1 MSTLPP
7 LAKKLLDAHVDW
19 WEHTLSDPETLEA
32 RIRRTLAAILKDFER
47 LKLKDVVT
55 AGHVKKTARTYAV
68 ELTLKGGLPELV
80 RGIANDLYDT
90 PALDDARLQDVLPES
105 HYIDMLDKAL
115 EFESL
120 RAKLVHAILASPFYK
135 TFASDLLYR
144 GIRDYLTTQGEVANK
159 IPGAGSM
166 MKLGKSVLARAKP
179 DLESTMEGGLRKY
192 IARTIEGTS
201 ERSADLLLARL
212 DTETLRS
219 MGMEI
224 WHDIKRL
231 PIRALRDDVTQ
242 PDIEDIFVLIYA
254 YWGDLRTTA
263 VYGGLLDTGI
273 DSFFAQYNDS
283 TLAALLDDLG
293 ITQDM
298 MLAEALRFA
307 PPVIK
312 TLKRKKMLR
321 PLIEREL
328 GDFYA
333 SPAVAK
339 ILG

>member
-1 MSTLPP
+1 MSKLTPV
-7 LAKKLLDAHVDW
+7 AQKLLTAHVDW
-19 WEHTLSDPETLEA
+19 WEDTLSDTAVLEG
-32 RIRRTLAAILKDFER
+32 RIRQGVASILDDFKR

-55 AGHVKKTARTYAV
+55 AAQVKKTARTYAV
-68 ELTLKGGLPELV
+68 ELDLKGGLPELV
-80 RGIANDLYDT
+80 RGVANDLYDT
-90 PALDDARLQDVLPES
+90 PALDEARLQDVLPEA
-105 HYIDMLDKAL
+105 HFMDMLDKAL

-144 GIRDYLTTQGEVANK
+144 GIRDYVTTQGEVANK

-179 DLESTMEGGLRKY
+179 DLENSMEQGLRKY
-192 IARTIEGTS
+192 IAKTVDSTS
-201 ERSADLLLARL
+201 ERSADLLLAKL
-212 DTETLRS
+212 DTDTLRG

-224 WHDIKRL
+224 WQDIKRL
-231 PIRALRDDVTQ
+231 PIRALRDDITQ

-254 YWGDLRTTA
+254 YWGDLRNTK
-263 VYGGLLDTGI
+263 VYGGLLDAGI
-273 DSFFAQYNDS
+273 DSFFSQYNDR

-293 ITQDM
+293 ITDEM
-298 MLAEALRFA
+298 MVTEAMRFA

-312 TLKRKKMLR
+312 TLKKKKMLR

>member
-1 MSTLPP
+1 MSKLSPV
-7 LAKKLLDAHVDW
+7 AKKLLDAHVDW
-19 WEHTLSDPETLEA
+19 VEDMLTDTAVLEG
-32 RIRRTLAAILKDFER
+32 RIRQGIAAILEDFKR
-47 LKLKDVVT
+47 LKLKDVAT
-55 AGHVKKTARTYAV
+55 AEQVRTTARTYAV
-68 ELTLKGGLPELV
+68 ELDLKGGLPELV
-80 RGIANDLYDT
+80 RGVANDLYDT
-90 PALDDARLQDVLPES
+90 PALDEARLQDVLPEA
-105 HYIDMLDKAL
+105 HFIDMLDKAL

-144 GIRDYLTTQGEVANK
+144 GIRDYVATQGEVANK

-179 DLESTMEGGLRKY
+179 DLESSMEQGLRKY
-192 IARTIEGTS
+192 IAKTIDSTS
-201 ERSADLLLARL
+201 ERSADLLLAKL
-212 DTETLRS
+212 DTETLRG

-224 WHDIKRL
+224 WQDIKRL
-231 PIRALRDDVTQ
+231 PIRALRDDITQ

-273 DSFFAQYNDS
+273 DSFFSQYNDS

-293 ITQDM
+293 ITDDM
-298 MLAEALRFA
+298 MLTEAMRFA

-312 TLKRKKMLR
+312 TLKKKKMLR
-321 PLIEREL
+321 RLIEREL

>member
-1 MSTLPP
+1 MSKPPP
-7 LAKKLLDAHVDW
+7 LARKLLDAHVAW
-19 WEHTLSDPETLEA
+19 WEDTLADPAVLEG
-32 RIRRTLAAILKDFER
+32 RIRALLAAVLEDFTR
-47 LKLKDVVT
+47 LKLKDVAT
-55 AGHVKKTARTYAV
+55 AEQVKKTARTYAI
-68 ELTLKGGLPELV
+68 ELDLKGGLPELV
-80 RGIANDLYDT
+80 RGVANDLYDT
-90 PALDDARLQDVLPES
+90 PALDDARIQDVLPEA
-105 HYIDMLDKAL
+105 HFIDMLDKAL

-144 GIRDYLTTQGEVANK
+144 GIRDYVTTQSEVANK

-166 MKLGKSVLARAKP
+166 MKLGKSVLSRARP
-179 DLESTMEGGLRKY
+179 DLENSMEQGLRKY
-192 IARTIEGTS
+192 IARTVGSTS
-201 ERSADLLLARL
+201 ERSADLLLAKL
-212 DTETLRS
+212 DSDTLRG

-231 PIRALRDDVTQ
+231 PVRALRDDITKT
-242 PDIEDIFVLIYA
+242 DIEDLFVLGYA

-263 VYGGLLDTGI
+263 VLGGLLDTGI
-273 DSFFAQYNDS
+273 DSFFAQYNEA

-293 ITQDM
+293 ITEEM
-298 MLAEALRFA
+298 MIIEAMRYA

-312 TLKRKKMLR
+312 TLKKKKMLK

-328 GDFYA
+328 ADFYA
-333 SPAVAK
+333 SPEVAK